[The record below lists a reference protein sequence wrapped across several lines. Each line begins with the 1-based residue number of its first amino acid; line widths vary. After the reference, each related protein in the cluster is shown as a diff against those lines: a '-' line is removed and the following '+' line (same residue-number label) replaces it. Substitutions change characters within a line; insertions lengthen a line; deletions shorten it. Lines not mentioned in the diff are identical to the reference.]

1 MQQGTYIYIYRVG
14 FVQQGT
20 QIYGAAGNLD
30 IKCRVCAAG
39 NLDIQSRVCA
49 AGNLYIYTE

>member
-1 MQQGTYIYIYRVG
+1 M
-14 FVQQGT
+14 QQGT